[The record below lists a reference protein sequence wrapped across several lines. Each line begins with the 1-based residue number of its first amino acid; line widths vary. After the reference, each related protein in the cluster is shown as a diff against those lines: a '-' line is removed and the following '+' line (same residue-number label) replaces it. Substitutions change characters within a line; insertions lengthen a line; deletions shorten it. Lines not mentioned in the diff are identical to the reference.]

1 MTSAIKDQLSP
12 VVDQEKEVKEVTTNT
27 KIEEE
32 AIASFEL
39 GIALLRNNQKE
50 EAERALIDG
59 FKILKQI

>member
-12 VVDQEKEVKEVTTNT
+12 VVDQEEEVKEVTTNT

-32 AIASFEL
+32 AIASFGL

>member
-12 VVDQEKEVKEVTTNT
+12 VVDQEEEVKEVTTNT

-50 EAERALIDG
+50 EAERVLIDG

>member
-12 VVDQEKEVKEVTTNT
+12 VVDQEEEVKEVTTNT
-27 KIEEE
+27 KLEEE

-50 EAERALIDG
+50 EAERALTDG

>member
-12 VVDQEKEVKEVTTNT
+12 VVDQEEEVKEVTTNT

-39 GIALLRNNQKE
+39 GMA
-50 EAERALIDG
+50 
-59 FKILKQI
+59 

>member
-1 MTSAIKDQLSP
+1 MVSAIKDQLSP
-12 VVDQEKEVKEVTTNT
+12 VVDQEEEVKEVTTNT